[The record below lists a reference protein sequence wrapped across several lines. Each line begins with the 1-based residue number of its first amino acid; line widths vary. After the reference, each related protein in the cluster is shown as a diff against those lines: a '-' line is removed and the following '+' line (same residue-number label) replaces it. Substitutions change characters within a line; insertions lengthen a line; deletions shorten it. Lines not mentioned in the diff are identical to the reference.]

1 VDGADD
7 LAAVDALEVDAGDAE
22 VGMPE
27 LALDHT
33 EPNALVRHL
42 DGVGVPQL
50 MRCEPPPNASFGGR
64 VVQLLARRGR
74 LPTPARG
81 RPVDHAQQCPNRQL
95 AADPKPWVE
104 LLPSPTVHTDLASLA
119 ALPAPDKH
127 SATGAVQVALLE
139 RERLADPQP
148 GAPEQ
153 HDQRPEP
160 MAVGAVTDIT
170 HYRDD
175 LFNRRR
181 VGGVLLALVSWRTAS
196 VVARHGRR

>member
-1 VDGADD
+1 
-7 LAAVDALEVDAGDAE
+7 
-22 VGMPE
+22 
-27 LALDHT
+27 
-33 EPNALVRHL
+33 
-42 DGVGVPQL
+42 
-50 MRCEPPPNASFGGR
+50 
-64 VVQLLARRGR
+64 
-74 LPTPARG
+74 
-81 RPVDHAQQCPNRQL
+81 VDHAQQCPNRQL

-104 LLPSPTVHTDLASLA
+104 LLPSPTVHTDFASLA

-196 VVARHGRR
+196 VVARHGHPGAAVACGVQQHRFHESSLRGPVDDALLFEPNGDRSARSSDLLVSRRSPPGVRATQV